1 MNRNGEQ
8 RKAVTEPEPR
18 RSIDGQ
24 VAAAQ
29 AIIAKWLESCKEF
42 PPRAKTGELHLQR
55 LDGED
60 RHGRRTPESK
70 LTAAR

>member
-1 MNRNGEQ
+1 
-8 RKAVTEPEPR
+8 VTKP
-18 RSIDGQ
+18 
-24 VAAAQ
+24 AQ
-29 AIIAKWLESCKEF
+29 AIIAKWLESCKEV

>member
-1 MNRNGEQ
+1 MDRNGEQ

-29 AIIAKWLESCKEF
+29 AIIAKWLESCKEIR
-42 PPRAKTGELHLQR
+42 RARKPASFTFSDSME
-55 LDGED
+55 
-60 RHGRRTPESK
+60 K
-70 LTAAR
+70 IATAGARQSQN

>member
-1 MNRNGEQ
+1 
-8 RKAVTEPEPR
+8 VTKP
-18 RSIDGQ
+18 
-24 VAAAQ
+24 AQ
-29 AIIAKWLESCKEF
+29 AIIAKWLESCKEV

-60 RHGRRTPESK
+60 RHPGARQSQK